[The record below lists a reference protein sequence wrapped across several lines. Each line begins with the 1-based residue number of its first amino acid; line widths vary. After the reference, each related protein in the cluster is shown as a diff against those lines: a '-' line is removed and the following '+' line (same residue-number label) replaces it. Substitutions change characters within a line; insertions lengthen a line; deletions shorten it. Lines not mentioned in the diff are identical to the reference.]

1 MALRGLTLRA
11 CPPALCAQLMSSAR
25 APDLGLSADTTR
37 DDIEFVDIADCED
50 YTVGV
55 FIVPKVLVH
64 PFSLSLSLALSLSLF
79 SRCWRVQGICCCNA
93 GFDKPIDAE
102 CLFPPAMWCRADDS
116 LYMTIRA

>member
-1 MALRGLTLRA
+1 MHYCQRAVLRMALRGLTLRA

-64 PFSLSLSLALSLSLF
+64 PFSLSLSLSRSLSLSLL
-79 SRCWRVQGICCCNA
+79 SLLARA
-93 GFDKPIDAE
+93 GH
-102 CLFPPAMWCRADDS
+102 LLLQRGV
-116 LYMTIRA
+116 